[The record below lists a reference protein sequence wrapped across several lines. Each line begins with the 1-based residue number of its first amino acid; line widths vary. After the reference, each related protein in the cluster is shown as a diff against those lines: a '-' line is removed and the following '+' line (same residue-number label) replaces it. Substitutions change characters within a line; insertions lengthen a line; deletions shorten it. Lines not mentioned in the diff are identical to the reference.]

1 MTKKDNKKF
10 NGEGRRL
17 SSQVSKSMRKY
28 FKELE
33 GEVAKDLY
41 GMVLKEVE
49 VPLLE
54 IVMEQCNNNQ
64 TQASQI
70 LGINRGTLRNKLK
83 EYKLL

>member
-10 NGEGRRL
+10 NGEGRQL

-33 GEVAKDLY
+33 GEVTKDLY

>member
-1 MTKKDNKKF
+1 MTKIDNRMF

-33 GEVAKDLY
+33 GEIAKDVY
-41 GMVLKEVE
+41 SMVLKEVE
-49 VPLLE
+49 LPLLE
-54 IVMEQCNNNQ
+54 IVMEQCQDNQ
-64 TQASQI
+64 TQASQM

-83 EYKLL
+83 E

>member
-10 NGEGRRL
+10 NGEGRQL
-17 SSQVSKSMRKY
+17 SSQFSKSMRKY

-33 GEVAKDLY
+33 GEATKDLY

>member
-10 NGEGRRL
+10 NGEGRQL

>member
-1 MTKKDNKKF
+1 MAKKDIKKF
-10 NGEGRRL
+10 NGEGRQL

-33 GEVAKDLY
+33 GEAAKDLY

-49 VPLLE
+49 FPLLE

>member
-1 MTKKDNKKF
+1 
-10 NGEGRRL
+10 
-17 SSQVSKSMRKY
+17 MRKY

-33 GEVAKDLY
+33 GEAAKDLY